1 MSDSVLKTIIICGTI
16 ILIYLIGK
24 IGNRNKK

>member
-1 MSDSVLKTIIICGTI
+1 MSDSVLKTIIICGAI

>member
-16 ILIYLIGK
+16 LLIYLIGK
-24 IGNRNKK
+24 FSSKSKK